1 MSPQELAAQM
11 GHTPMITASVPNTD
25 HYAHLC
31 QRHARKGHTA
41 RQKGA
46 LGYYQFCLQQE
57 DRYCGSVFY
66 RPGDA
71 REKELLARSKAA
83 SDHCKKLGILHP

>member
-1 MSPQELAAQM
+1 MTARPLSLETMS
-11 GHTPMITASVPNTD
+11 TITIPNTD

-31 QRHARKGHTA
+31 PKASRKGHTKK
-41 RQKGA
+41 QKGA

-83 SDHCKKLGILHP
+83 SDFCKTVGIPHP